1 MDNISVMPML
11 PVRDVVVF
19 PYMVLPLFVGRET
32 SIKAVEDSLA
42 GNRMIFLATQ
52 KEMTDEFPSP
62 ERIYG
67 VGTVA
72 MIIRMKK
79 LPDGRVKVLIQGI
92 SKGKIES
99 FDQLGPYYKV
109 SVSPLEDEQI
119 KPDPVELDALIRN
132 VKEHLER
139 LISMGKMLSPDLL
152 LVLEEIRDPGKF
164 ADIIAAN
171 MGLKIED
178 GQDVLETTDPFKRLY
193 KINEHLIRE
202 VEIISIQLKINN
214 LAKDEISRSQKEYFL
229 KEQMKAIKSEL
240 GETDSRPDELTEI
253 RQKIMEMKMPEESKH
268 EALKQLDRLEKMHP
282 ESSEYSVL
290 RSYMDW
296 IVDLPW
302 DKRTEDNMNLE
313 RAKKILDEDHYHLE
327 EVKERIIEYLAV
339 GKLNKKIKGPILC
352 FIGAPGVG
360 KTSLGKSIA
369 RALGRQFVRISLGG
383 VKDEAEIR
391 GHRRTYVGSMPGKI
405 IHGIKQAGTN
415 NPVFV
420 LDEIDKLGADFKG
433 DPSSAMLEV
442 LDPEQNFSFR
452 DHYMNIPYDLSNVM
466 FIATAN
472 IIETIPSALR
482 DRMEI
487 INLSGYT
494 AEEKIK
500 IAEKHLIP
508 KQLKENG
515 LENVELK
522 FPEKVILKVITE
534 YTREAGLR
542 ALERL
547 IGKMCRKIAKIV
559 ANDKDDR
566 KAPTVL
572 SSLLVNKF
580 LGCPMFKK
588 EEKNQRDE
596 VGISTGLAWTQYGGE
611 ILMVE
616 VASSKGS
623 GLKLTGNLGE
633 VMKESAMTALSYVK
647 TMSRYYGI
655 NEDYFQNHEV
665 HIHFPHGAVP
675 KDGPSAGISIALAI
689 ISHVTGRPISR
700 DVAMTGEISLTGKV
714 LQIGGLKEKALAAMR
729 ACIKTIILP
738 LDNKKELVN
747 IPREYRKK
755 LKFVFVEKVE
765 DAVEVALLPVTK
777 IEHLDN
783 YRGPQKPLKAV
794 A

>member
-1 MDNISVMPML
+1 MDNVSITPML
-11 PVRDVVVF
+11 PIRDVVVF

-32 SIKAVEDSLA
+32 SIKAVEDALA

-62 ERIYG
+62 ERIYN
-67 VGTVA
+67 VGTLA

-92 SKGKIES
+92 SKAKINS
-99 FDQLGPYYKV
+99 YDQLAPYYKV
-109 SVSPLEDEQI
+109 NVSQLEDDLVN
-119 KPDPVELDALIRN
+119 PDPTELDALMRN
-132 VKEHLER
+132 VKEHLEK

-152 LVLEEIRDPGKF
+152 LVLEEINDPGKF

-178 GQDVLETTDPFKRLY
+178 AQDILETTDPFKRLY
-193 KINEHLIRE
+193 KVNENLIRE

-214 LAKDEISRSQKEYFL
+214 LAKDEISKSQKEYFL

-240 GETDSRPDELTEI
+240 GEGDLKPDELTEI
-253 RQKIMEMKMPEESKH
+253 RQKIIEMKMPEESKR

-302 DKRTEDNMNLE
+302 DKRTKDHMDLD
-313 RAKKILDEDHYHLE
+313 RAKKILDEDHYNLQ

-452 DHYMNIPYDLSNVM
+452 DHYMNVPYDLSNVM

-472 IIETIPSALR
+472 IIDTIPSALR

-494 AEEKIK
+494 AEEKTK
-500 IAEKHLIP
+500 IAQKHLI
-508 KQLKENG
+508 
-515 LENVELK
+515 
-522 FPEKVILKVITE
+522 IHKVITE

-542 ALERL
+542 NLERL
-547 IGKMCRKIAKIV
+547 IGKLCRKVARIV
-559 ANDKDDR
+559 ANDDDK
-566 KAPTVL
+566 KAPNVL
-572 SSLLVNKF
+572 STSHITRF
-580 LGCPMFKK
+580 LGCSVFKK
-588 EEKNQRDE
+588 EEKNEKDE

-623 GLKLTGNLGE
+623 GLKLTGNLGD

-647 TMSRYYGI
+647 TKAKYYGI
-655 NEDYFQNHEV
+655 NEDYFQNNEL

-675 KDGPSAGISIALAI
+675 KDGPSAGISIAMAI
-689 ISHVTGRPISR
+689 ISYITGRPISR

-729 ACIKTIILP
+729 ASIKKIILP

-747 IPREYRKK
+747 IPKEYRKK

-765 DAVEVALLPVTK
+765 DAVEEALLPVTK

>member
-1 MDNISVMPML
+1 
-11 PVRDVVVF
+11 
-19 PYMVLPLFVGRET
+19 
-32 SIKAVEDSLA
+32 
-42 GNRMIFLATQ
+42 
-52 KEMTDEFPSP
+52 
-62 ERIYG
+62 
-67 VGTVA
+67 
-72 MIIRMKK
+72 
-79 LPDGRVKVLIQGI
+79 
-92 SKGKIES
+92 
-99 FDQLGPYYKV
+99 
-109 SVSPLEDEQI
+109 
-119 KPDPVELDALIRN
+119 
-132 VKEHLER
+132 
-139 LISMGKMLSPDLL
+139 
-152 LVLEEIRDPGKF
+152 
-164 ADIIAAN
+164 
-171 MGLKIED
+171 
-178 GQDVLETTDPFKRLY
+178 
-193 KINEHLIRE
+193 
-202 VEIISIQLKINN
+202 
-214 LAKDEISRSQKEYFL
+214 
-229 KEQMKAIKSEL
+229 
-240 GETDSRPDELTEI
+240 
-253 RQKIMEMKMPEESKH
+253 
-268 EALKQLDRLEKMHP
+268 
-282 ESSEYSVL
+282 
-290 RSYMDW
+290 
-296 IVDLPW
+296 
-302 DKRTEDNMNLE
+302 
-313 RAKKILDEDHYHLE
+313 
-327 EVKERIIEYLAV
+327 
-339 GKLNKKIKGPILC
+339 
-352 FIGAPGVG
+352 
-360 KTSLGKSIA
+360 
-369 RALGRQFVRISLGG
+369 
-383 VKDEAEIR
+383 
-391 GHRRTYVGSMPGKI
+391 
-405 IHGIKQAGTN
+405 
-415 NPVFV
+415 
-420 LDEIDKLGADFKG
+420 
-433 DPSSAMLEV
+433 
-442 LDPEQNFSFR
+442 
-452 DHYMNIPYDLSNVM
+452 MNIPYDLSNVM

-472 IIETIPSALR
+472 IIDTIPSALR

-559 ANDKDDR
+559 ANGKNDK

-572 SSLLVNKF
+572 SSSLVNKF
-580 LGCPMFKK
+580 LGCPTFKK
-588 EEKNQRDE
+588 EEKNQNDE

-647 TMSRYYGI
+647 TMSKYYGI
-655 NEDYFQNHEV
+655 NEDYFQNHEI

-689 ISHVTGRPISR
+689 ISHVTGRPISK

-747 IPREYRKK
+747 IPAEYRKK